1 MPEEINDRRV
11 FTLMQVMQS
20 IKKTL
25 LTRYTSPYWIKA
37 EMNKL
42 NFYPHSG
49 HCYPDLVEK
58 ENGKLIAQVRS
69 VLWKDDY
76 LRINR
81 AFQTIVKEPL
91 KDGIKILFCATI
103 TFDASYGLSLRITD
117 IDPSFSLG
125 DLEQEKAYSIAK
137 LRQEGI
143 YDNNKLAILPMLPK
157 RIAIISVDTSKGYA
171 DFMKVIEGN
180 DWGYRFYHKLFPA
193 LLQGEKAVSSL
204 INQLRRIKKIYNHFD
219 VVAII
224 RGGGGDVGLSCYN
237 DFFLSREVALF
248 PLPVITG
255 IGHATNETVVEM
267 LAFENAITPTK
278 LAEFLIQRFHNYA
291 VPVHKAEEKIVRISR
306 EILRDEELNFFN
318 TTKYFRL
325 VTTNLVTN
333 GNNTL
338 LNLRNALSQQSKL
351 LVKDEQ
357 LKFQNT
363 TRFFRSLTGNL
374 VTNGNNTLLNLG
386 KALLQQSKFL
396 FKSRLNELNN
406 LGRTIN
412 NLSPENVLKRGYS
425 ITLLNGKAVKSF
437 HEVKKGDRLET
448 LVIDGVIE
456 SNVQATSQSAVS

>member
-81 AFQTIVKEPL
+81 SFQTIVKEPL

-306 EILRDEELNFFN
+306 EILRDEELNFLN